1 MSIILKYRNRVV
13 EEHDVEFIRELI
25 AAHPGVSRWSLSK
38 RLCEAWNWRQ
48 ENGQL
53 RDMVCRGLM
62 LALHRGGYIE
72 LPEVRM
78 QIKNPMVFR
87 RKPQKVEID
96 SSEIA
101 MPFSALPALDIRLVR
116 QTKDEELFNSLL
128 ETHHYLGYS
137 RPVGEHLKYMVFM
150 DGRPLACL
158 TWCSPVRHLRSRD
171 EYIGWNQ
178 EHRTKNLRLIAYNTR
193 YLIMPWVRIPHLASH
208 LLGVMARRISKDWDN
223 LYKHPVVFLETFI
236 DPELYKGTCY
246 RAANWVSMGMTTGR
260 GKNDSTMK
268 ANRSLKEVLGYP
280 LRKDFRKILL
290 GK

>member
-25 AAHPGVSRWSLSK
+25 SAHPGVSRFSLSK

-62 LALHRGGYIE
+62 LALHRSGHID
-72 LPEVRM
+72 LPKVRQ
-78 QIKNPMVFR
+78 QIKNPMVYR
-87 RKPQKVEID
+87 RKPQKAEID

-101 MPFSALPALDIRLVR
+101 MPFSALSALDIRLVR

-150 DGRPLACL
+150 GDRPLACL
-158 TWCSPVRHLRSRD
+158 AWCSAVRHLRSRD

-178 EHRTKNLRLIAYNTR
+178 GHRTKNLRMIAYNTR

-208 LLGVMARRISKDWDN
+208 LLGVMARRLSKDWEN

-246 RAANWVSMGMTTGR
+246 RAANWVSLGMTTGR
-260 GKNDSTMK
+260 GKNDHTMK

-280 LRKDFRKILL
+280 LRKDFRRILL
-290 GK
+290 GE